1 MSRRQRVSYHGVVDE
16 NPYAAT
22 YDAEN
27 SLAVVTGSVDELSG
41 QSFRNDL
48 EKYSDGFARDLTVD
62 LSGVDF
68 FPSIA
73 VGVLAVAMKNARNA
87 GTELDVVVQPGTVV
101 ARVLT
106 ICGLPYA
113 EKS

>member
-1 MSRRQRVSYHGVVDE
+1 VDE

-22 YDAEN
+22 YDAERN
-27 SLAVVTGSVDELSG
+27 LAVVTGSVDELSG
-41 QSFRNDL
+41 RSFRADL
-48 EKYSDGFARDLTVD
+48 EKYSDDFGRDLTLD
-62 LSGVDF
+62 MSGVDF

-87 GTELDVVVQPGTVV
+87 GTELSVLVEPGSVV

-106 ICGLPYA
+106 ICGLPYT
-113 EKS
+113 ETS